1 MERYKEIAQEF
12 FEIFE
17 GKHHYPK
24 LFSSAW
30 VLWLLA
36 IIYAFMSWI
45 RAEENTLNLYF
56 LIPAILLAVQ
66 AFEVVDKHKA
76 KSLSQKFDSHP
87 CLDAA
92 RISEIKRLLGKD
104 RCEFH
109 SAAQNL
115 MQLMEISKH
124 CGKQPLSTRDLF
136 PIPWAKGQ
144 FIMHALTL
152 AALSA
157 TLLGVLFPDTA
168 KEMGQQIAQNY
179 LGHFIIGAFF
189 VVFLGLTAFPIS
201 RSLWHNIKLGLA
213 MWQARLQRGP
223 VSTRVHLD
231 YLLANLVRL
240 HEPYPLPSKHATA
253 TARRLRPKPSHR
265 Y

>member
-1 MERYKEIAQEF
+1 MDRYREIAKEF

-17 GKHHYPK
+17 GKQHYPK

-36 IIYAFMSWI
+36 VIYALMSLMY
-45 RAEENTLNLYF
+45 AEHRSLNLFF
-56 LIPAILLAVQ
+56 LLPAILLAAQ
-66 AFEVVDKHKA
+66 ASDVIDKHKA
-76 KSLSQKFDSHP
+76 KSLSQKFDAHP
-87 CLDAA
+87 HLDAA
-92 RISEIKRLLGKD
+92 RINEIKRLLSKERVD
-104 RCEFH
+104 FH

-115 MQLMEISKH
+115 MQLMELSKQ
-124 CGKQPLSTRDLF
+124 CGRQPLSTRDLF

-152 AALSA
+152 AALGA

-168 KEMGQQIAQNY
+168 KEMGQHISQNY

-201 RSLWHNIKLGLA
+201 RSMWHNFKLALA

-223 VSTRVHLD
+223 VSSRVHLD

-240 HEPYPLPSKHATA
+240 HEPSPAVSTCPHSTV
-253 TARRLRPKPSHR
+253 RRLPPSSR
-265 Y
+265 QRS